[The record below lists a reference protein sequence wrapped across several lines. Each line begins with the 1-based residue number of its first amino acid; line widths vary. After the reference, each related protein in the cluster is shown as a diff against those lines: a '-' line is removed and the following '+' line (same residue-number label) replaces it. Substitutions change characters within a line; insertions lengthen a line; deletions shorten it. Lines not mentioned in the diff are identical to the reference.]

1 MPNPSV
7 PLHDRSCIRRWY
19 QSENTDTTMLRNE
32 DRHNA
37 LQALSVS
44 GIVLS
49 PMVIAHPSLD
59 VVVATTI
66 KISYFQFQAS
76 LRKKQR
82 KETHTLV
89 TWKNYNTSLMPLSKH
104 RS

>member
-1 MPNPSV
+1 
-7 PLHDRSCIRRWY
+7 
-19 QSENTDTTMLRNE
+19 MLRNE

-76 LRKKQR
+76 LRKNTKKGDTYISDVENSR
-82 KETHTLV
+82 ITNVILV
-89 TWKNYNTSLMPLSKH
+89 MVKFITRH
-104 RS
+104 